1 MILKRTRARSR
12 KTSPLAV
19 VVAAIQLA
27 FRSSGQ
33 LALCTSI
40 IAATFCAP
48 ALAQGTDAL
57 PEALTP
63 IPTRLPRIKSSP
75 DAAWPSGTSSTPG
88 VDSSISGAT
97 NAASGATNSGAA
109 NTPTGAAQPSSNDQD
124 GLRPPILAA
133 PEDELAD
140 TPSQLGLR
148 KRNVPPEP
156 VVNDK
161 ESCPLLTTEELLKT
175 RGAATQTA
183 PIITGSASKG
193 SLAGQVANISVEAS
207 SKFLTTS
214 PLSRYR
220 GSRLVFMQVTI
231 KNESDVPILVLGNQT
246 KAGDQ
251 RLTIPFSELE
261 KQDNTLYGPA
271 QKALVTAAGIG
282 SFGLAGPLV
291 SELMAPSEYRR
302 KNLGLAMS
310 RDRGRHEVEGE
321 RLGTRLLM
329 PGDETIGWVS
339 FPDGAETANAKK
351 LLVPMM
357 VPPYSAMA
365 GALEIPITGST
376 TQFDSKVHGNAT
388 PMTDHT
394 KRQL

>member
-1 MILKRTRARSR
+1 MILKRTRARLR

-19 VVAAIQLA
+19 LVAARQLA
-27 FRSSGQ
+27 FRNSTSQ
-33 LALCTSI
+33 LALCAAVM
-40 IAATFCAP
+40 AATSFAP
-48 ALAQGTDAL
+48 ALAQTTSFL

-63 IPTRLPRIKSSP
+63 IPTRQPKTQSSP
-75 DAAWPSGTSSTPG
+75 DAAWPGGTSSTPG
-88 VDSSISGAT
+88 VGSSSSGAT
-97 NAASGATNSGAA
+97 NTGGTN
-109 NTPTGAAQPSSNDQD
+109 TKTGAAQPSWDGQD
-124 GLRPPILAA
+124 ELRPPILAA
-133 PEDELAD
+133 PEEELPD
-140 TPSQLGLR
+140 TPSQLGTR
-148 KRNVPPEP
+148 KRNIPPEP

-161 ESCPLLTTEELLKT
+161 ETGPLLTTEELLRT
-175 RGAATQTA
+175 RGSATQTA
-183 PIITGSASKG
+183 PMITGSASKA

-220 GSRLVFMQVTI
+220 GSKLVFMQVNI
-231 KNESDVPILVLGNQT
+231 KNDSEMPILILGNQT
-246 KAGDQ
+246 RTGQ
-251 RLTIPFSELE
+251 QTTIPFSELE
-261 KQDNTLYGPA
+261 KKDNTLYGPT

-282 SFGLAGPLV
+282 SFGLAGPLA
-291 SELMAPSEYRR
+291 SELAAPSEYHR
-302 KNLGLAMS
+302 KNLGVAMS

-321 RLGTRLLM
+321 RLGTRLMM

-339 FPDGAETANAKK
+339 FPDGTESANAKK

-357 VPPYSAMA
+357 VPPYSAVA

-376 TQFDSKVHGNAT
+376 TQFDSKVQGNAT